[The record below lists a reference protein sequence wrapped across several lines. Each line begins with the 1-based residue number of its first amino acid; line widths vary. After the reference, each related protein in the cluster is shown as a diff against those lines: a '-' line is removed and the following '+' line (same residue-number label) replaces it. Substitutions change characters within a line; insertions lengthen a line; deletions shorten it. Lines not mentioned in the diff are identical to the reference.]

1 LTVSDLPY
9 IPRSGVTL
17 HGWIVI
23 LTVDSNAVSFP
34 LHWMQTT
41 KYLCEAIR
49 EPTYL

>member
-23 LTVDSNAVSFP
+23 LTVGNNCVISFA
-34 LHWMQTT
+34 LDANH
-41 KYLCEAIR
+41 
-49 EPTYL
+49 